1 MVDFNI
7 DIIHLN
13 TAGLG
18 DYMKLKKFSS
28 IWKSRFIVKGSYS
41 CKKFTVYKGMK
52 RYGQTSLSVVMVL
65 LYFPMAS
72 QMLEGSLLPFK
83 RELSTRLEPSM

>member
-7 DIIHLN
+7 DIIRLN

-18 DYMKLKKFSS
+18 DYMKLKK
-28 IWKSRFIVKGSYS
+28 ILKYLEKQVYCKESYS

-52 RYGQTSLSVVMVL
+52 RYGQTSLYVVMVL
-65 LYFPMAS
+65 L
-72 QMLEGSLLPFK
+72 
-83 RELSTRLEPSM
+83 